1 VRGDL
6 GQLSVIPLFRYAGR
20 VPRVKTTVY
29 IEERL
34 RRAAKQAA
42 ARSGRHEYEVFES
55 ALKEY
60 LGWDILDDLW
70 ARNNDLSEDEAMKLA
85 YDELH
90 AHRAEQQADQEAAG
104 GSRG

>member
-1 VRGDL
+1 V
-6 GQLSVIPLFRYAGR
+6 A
-20 VPRVKTTVY
+20 RVKTTVY

-42 ARSGRHEYEVFES
+42 ARSGVHEYEVFEG
-55 ALKEY
+55 ALKKY

-70 ARNNDLSEDEAMKLA
+70 ARNANLTEDEAMQLA

-90 AHRAEQQADQEAAG
+90 AYRAERQADEEAAG

>member
-1 VRGDL
+1 M
-6 GQLSVIPLFRYAGR
+6 
-20 VPRVKTTVY
+20 PRVKTTVY

-42 ARSGRHEYEVFES
+42 VRSGVHEYEVIES
-55 ALKEY
+55 ALRKY

-70 ARNNDLSEDEAMKLA
+70 ARHSDLTEDEAMKLA

-90 AHRAEQQADQEAAG
+90 AHRAEQQADEEAAG
-104 GSRG
+104 GNRG

>member
-1 VRGDL
+1 M
-6 GQLSVIPLFRYAGR
+6 A
-20 VPRVKTTVY
+20 RVKTTVY
-29 IEERL
+29 IDERL

-42 ARSGRHEYEVFES
+42 ARSGVHEYEVFES

-60 LGWDILDDLW
+60 LGWSILDDLW
-70 ARNNDLSEDEAMKLA
+70 SRNLGLTEDEAMRLA

-90 AHRAEQQADQEAAG
+90 AHRAEQQADREAAG

>member
-1 VRGDL
+1 
-6 GQLSVIPLFRYAGR
+6 
-20 VPRVKTTVY
+20 VPKVKTTVY

-34 RRAAKQAA
+34 RRAVKQAA

-55 ALKEY
+55 ALREY
-60 LGWDILDDLW
+60 LGWSILDDLW
-70 ARNNDLSEDEAMKLA
+70 ARNSDLSEDEAMRLA

-90 AHRAEQQADQEAAG
+90 AARAERRADEEAAG